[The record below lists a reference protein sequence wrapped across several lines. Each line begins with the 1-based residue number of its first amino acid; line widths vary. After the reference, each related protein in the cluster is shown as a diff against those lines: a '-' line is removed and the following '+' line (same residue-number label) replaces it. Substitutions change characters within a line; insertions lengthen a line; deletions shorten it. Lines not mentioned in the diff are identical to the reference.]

1 MIKKMNV
8 KKRNLFFIFALIIIA
23 FCAVIL
29 LLPKKIATVGAI
41 TSTENYDVYT
51 DSDYLK
57 NNTTKTIFDYCSGD
71 NKLYATKSKLE
82 KDSVANNKAHLINA
96 GDDDV
101 IEIVPRQLFGT
112 VNKTLHIGKEY
123 GFFIN
128 TESKENY
135 FTSTVLV
142 FDIDLNTNLNANKDA
157 IILTVKPIFQYNYIY
172 LSSDVN
178 YITYKNNGLSC
189 NLDYTIHNSL
199 VIAAPSLF
207 QDPFLK
213 IIKLEYET
221 VNKYYLKDIQMSV
234 FLYNEQELNYG
245 DVGYNP
251 YNDTGS
257 FIIGYDYH
265 FKGSKRDGDRI
276 IGLTDET
283 IDWAQLSTDVGL
295 WILGWT
301 TAVPGMGIVTQIG
314 SAINLYKT
322 WNKEVTSGVPIE
334 YVIGKKPYFNVDGVG
349 IMEVASNYKSK
360 ITQLEN
366 YKDENGNPH
375 LVQNATIPCNIANA
389 GGAFY
394 GVNDFAM
401 GRFELSNTL
410 QTTQLNQTRLVT
422 KLLLS
427 VFDVETNDVVVAS
440 EKTEH
445 KTIGDPAYKDIRV
458 EQEQKLNLLP
468 NGTNYFKFNAEYAS
482 DYTFNIPNA
491 NGIMVKVNGAVVNG
505 SVSLNAGEHKVEIIN
520 LTEEKIFSS
529 LTISPNAMYAPNNNK
544 AVTINANQTYLLKVT
559 SLAGVKQLCT
569 NNNNVLIEALFNSE
583 LEPYTLKGTISPSA
597 LISHPFVEGTYY
609 ITIRNKLSSVIEINF
624 SISEPTAISFATKT
638 NVDMNGNNYIFV
650 KFVATKSANHIIT
663 LGNNINSSFII
674 YKNDI
679 NSTGVNSKNYGY
691 YCTVGFDK
699 NVVYYI
705 GFKNNTNETNSVL
718 INLLERSYEWI
729 ITDSKNNV
737 VSTFED
743 RYEFGREETYTIN
756 FKINGEVP
764 NNLEIID
771 TTTVSNQTKFSYY
784 YDKNKRTIIF
794 YADSKLGGDCVK
806 VSAIIKDEN
815 GFDDEVTYLYL
826 VPKISK
832 SVTIDKI
839 VNGENIEIS
848 LTSTKYITKVEYKLS
863 ASNFSLDAP
872 INGSETTNKN
882 VISISKDDIE
892 NKFKIVSPTNVYF
905 QIIKI
910 YYVDVFNDTYVLEQ
924 QITSGVPFN
933 THFGIGNGTEA
944 NPYTITNI
952 RHFKNMDGKNYYY
965 KLANNLNFGNGFN
978 IVNNFNGV
986 LDGNG
991 AMLSYR
997 ASIHNN
1003 CGSLGLFKF
1012 NNGTLKNFHIDAG
1025 ISFLNSELISIN
1037 IGGICGVNYGT
1048 IQNCSVGGYIH
1059 SCIDQSRVGG
1069 IVGMNYGLVDSCFN
1083 HIGIIGG
1090 GDVGGIAGQLL
1101 TNGTIKNCT
1110 NFGELT
1116 YIYNMDNRSI
1126 GGIVGYQQSGSVI
1139 SCVNHGTY
1147 SFGGVQDGDKKT
1159 KEKIVE
1165 INKKL
1170 HPRMAQIVGLC
1181 NGGITSNNSWDGTFN
1196 SGTLGVYK
1204 WTEGGLFNKKT
1215 YTNNQLEFAGNR
1227 EIGVDYR

>member
-128 TESKENY
+128 TENKGNY
-135 FTSTVLV
+135 LFSTVLV
-142 FDIDLNTNLNANKDA
+142 FDIELNTNLNANKDA

-468 NGTNYFKFNAEYAS
+468 NGTNYFKFNTEYAS

-491 NGIMVKVNGAVVNG
+491 NGIKVKVNGTVVNG
-505 SVSLNAGEHKVEIIN
+505 SVSLNAGEHKVEIKN
-520 LTEEKIFSS
+520 LTEEKIISNV
-529 LTISPNAMYAPNNNK
+529 TISPNAMYAPNNNK
-544 AVTINANQTYLLKVT
+544 ALTINANQTYLLKVT

-583 LEPYTLKGTISPSA
+583 LEPYTLKGVISPSA

-624 SISEPTAISFATKT
+624 SINEPTAISFATKT
-638 NVDMNGNNYIFV
+638 NVNMNGNNYIFV
-650 KFVATKSANHIIT
+650 KFVASESANHIIM

-699 NVVYYI
+699 NSVYYI
-705 GFKNNTNETNSVL
+705 GIKNNTNETNSVL

-764 NNLEIID
+764 NNLKIID
-771 TTTVSNQTKFSYY
+771 TTPVSNQKKFSYN

-806 VSAIIKDEN
+806 VSAMIKYEN

-832 SVTIDKI
+832 SVTIDKV
-839 VNGENIEIS
+839 VNAENIEIS

-933 THFGIGNGTEA
+933 THFGIGNGTKA

>member
-128 TESKENY
+128 TENKGNY
-135 FTSTVLV
+135 LFSTVLV
-142 FDIDLNTNLNANKDA
+142 FDIELNTNLNANKDA

-468 NGTNYFKFNAEYAS
+468 NGTNYFKFNTEYAS

-491 NGIMVKVNGAVVNG
+491 NGIKVKVNEAVVNG

-544 AVTINANQTYLLKVT
+544 ALTINANQTYLLKVT

-583 LEPYTLKGTISPSA
+583 LEPYNIKGTISPSA

-624 SISEPTAISFATKT
+624 SINEPTAISFATKT
-638 NVDMNGNNYIFV
+638 NVNMNGNNYIFV
-650 KFVATKSANHIIT
+650 KFVASESANHIIM

-699 NVVYYI
+699 NSVYYI
-705 GFKNNTNETNSVL
+705 GIKNNTNETNSVL

-764 NNLEIID
+764 NNLKIID
-771 TTTVSNQTKFSYY
+771 TTPVSNQKKFSYN

-806 VSAIIKDEN
+806 VSAMIKYEN

-832 SVTIDKI
+832 SVTIDKV
-839 VNGENIEIS
+839 VNAENIEIS

-933 THFGIGNGTEA
+933 THFGIGNGTKA

>member
-112 VNKTLHIGKEY
+112 VNKTLHIGKDY

-128 TESKENY
+128 TENKGNY
-135 FTSTVLV
+135 LFSTVLV
-142 FDIDLNTNLNANKDA
+142 FDIELNTNLNANKDA

-482 DYTFNIPNA
+482 DYTFNIPNV

-544 AVTINANQTYLLKVT
+544 ALSINSNQTYLLKVT

-583 LEPYTLKGTISPSA
+583 LEPYTAKGTINPGT
-597 LISHPFVEGTYY
+597 LISHPFVEGAYY
-609 ITIRNKLSSVIEINF
+609 ITIRNKQSSATEINF

-863 ASNFSLDAP
+863 ASNFSLDAI

-905 QIIKI
+905 
-910 YYVDVFNDTYVLEQ
+910 
-924 QITSGVPFN
+924 
-933 THFGIGNGTEA
+933 
-944 NPYTITNI
+944 
-952 RHFKNMDGKNYYY
+952 
-965 KLANNLNFGNGFN
+965 
-978 IVNNFNGV
+978 
-986 LDGNG
+986 
-991 AMLSYR
+991 
-997 ASIHNN
+997 
-1003 CGSLGLFKF
+1003 
-1012 NNGTLKNFHIDAG
+1012 
-1025 ISFLNSELISIN
+1025 
-1037 IGGICGVNYGT
+1037 
-1048 IQNCSVGGYIH
+1048 
-1059 SCIDQSRVGG
+1059 
-1069 IVGMNYGLVDSCFN
+1069 
-1083 HIGIIGG
+1083 
-1090 GDVGGIAGQLL
+1090 
-1101 TNGTIKNCT
+1101 
-1110 NFGELT
+1110 
-1116 YIYNMDNRSI
+1116 
-1126 GGIVGYQQSGSVI
+1126 
-1139 SCVNHGTY
+1139 
-1147 SFGGVQDGDKKT
+1147 
-1159 KEKIVE
+1159 
-1165 INKKL
+1165 
-1170 HPRMAQIVGLC
+1170 
-1181 NGGITSNNSWDGTFN
+1181 
-1196 SGTLGVYK
+1196 
-1204 WTEGGLFNKKT
+1204 
-1215 YTNNQLEFAGNR
+1215 
-1227 EIGVDYR
+1227 

>member
-544 AVTINANQTYLLKVT
+544 ALSINSNQTYLLKVT

-583 LEPYTLKGTISPSA
+583 LEPYTAKGTINPGT
-597 LISHPFVEGTYY
+597 LISHPFVEGAYY
-609 ITIRNKLSSVIEINF
+609 ITIRNKQSSATEINF
-624 SISEPTAISFATKT
+624 SINEPTAISFATKT

-863 ASNFSLDAP
+863 ASNFSLDAI

>member
-8 KKRNLFFIFALIIIA
+8 KKRNLFFIFALIIIV
-23 FCAVIL
+23 FCVVIL

-128 TESKENY
+128 TENKGNY
-135 FTSTVLV
+135 LFSTVLV
-142 FDIDLNTNLNANKDA
+142 FDIELNTNLNANKDA

-283 IDWAQLSTDVGL
+283 IDWAQLNTDVGL

-401 GRFELSNTL
+401 GRFELSNSS
-410 QTTQLNQTRLVT
+410 QITQLNQTRLVT

-427 VFDVETNDVVVAS
+427 VFDVETNDVVAAS
-440 EKTEH
+440 EKTDH
-445 KTIGDPAYKDIRV
+445 KTIGEPVYKSINIDK
-458 EQEQKLNLLP
+458 QQKLILLP
-468 NGTNYFKFNAEYAS
+468 NGTNYFNFNAEYAS
-482 DYTFNIPNA
+482 DYTFNVANA
-491 NGIMVKVNGAVVNG
+491 NGIQIKVDGNVASG
-505 SVSLNAGEHKVEIIN
+505 SVKLDAGLHKVEVIN
-520 LTEEKIFSS
+520 LTEEKILDG
-529 LTISPNAMYAPNNNK
+529 LTISPNAMYAPDNNK
-544 AVTINANQTYLLKVT
+544 ALTINGNQTYLLKVT
-559 SLAGVKQLCT
+559 NLAGVKQLCT
-569 NNNNVLIEALFNSE
+569 NNQNVEIVALYNSE
-583 LEPYTLKGTISPSA
+583 LEPYTLKRTVNPGT

-609 ITIRNKLSSVIEINF
+609 ITIRNKQSSATEMNF
-624 SISEPTAISFATKT
+624 SINEPNTINFATKT
-638 NVDMNGNNYIFV
+638 NVNMNGNNYIFV
-650 KFVATKSANHIIT
+650 KFIASESANHLIM
-663 LGNNINSSFII
+663 LGNNIKSSFII
-674 YKNDI
+674 YKNDM
-679 NSTGVNSKNYGY
+679 NFTGVNSKDYGY
-691 YCTVGFDK
+691 YCTVGLNK
-699 NVVYYI
+699 NEVYYI
-705 GFKNNTNETNSVL
+705 GIKNGTNEINSIL
-718 INLLERSYEWI
+718 INLVKRSYEWI
-729 ITDSKNNV
+729 ITDSKNNA

-743 RYEFGREETYTIN
+743 IYEVGREETYTIN

-764 NNLEIID
+764 NDLKIIE
-771 TTTVSNQTKFSYY
+771 TTTASNKNQFSYK
-784 YDKNKRTIIF
+784 YDEINKTIIF
-794 YADSKLGGDCVK
+794 YADSKLGGDGVK
-806 VSAIIKDEN
+806 VSAITKYED
-815 GFDDEVTYLYL
+815 GSDDEVTYLYL
-826 VPKISK
+826 VPKINK

-848 LTSTKYITKVEYKLS
+848 LTSTKYITKVEYKFS
-863 ASNFSLDAP
+863 ANNYSLVAS
-872 INGSETTNKN
+872 INGSETANKN
-882 VISISKDDIE
+882 IISISQEDIE
-892 NKFKIVSPTNVYF
+892 NKFKIVLPTNVYF

-924 QITSGVPFN
+924 QITSNVPFN
-933 THFGIGNGTEA
+933 THFGIGNGSEA

-991 AMLSYR
+991 TMLSYKTN
-997 ASIHNN
+997 IHNDS
-1003 CGSLGLFKF
+1003 GSLGLIKF
-1012 NNGTLKNFHIDAG
+1012 NNGIVKNLHFDAG
-1025 ISFLNSELISIN
+1025 ISFLNPDQISIN
-1037 IGGICGVNYGT
+1037 IGAICGVNYGT
-1048 IQNCSVGGYIH
+1048 IQNCSAGGYIH

-1069 IVGMNYGLVDSCFN
+1069 IVGMNYGIVDSCVN

-1101 TNGTIKNCT
+1101 TNGTIKSCT
-1110 NFGELT
+1110 NYGELT

-1139 SCVNHGTY
+1139 GCVNHGTY
-1147 SFGGVQDGDKKT
+1147 SFGGVQNGDSKT
-1159 KEKIVE
+1159 KDEIAS
-1165 INKKL
+1165 INKVL

-1181 NGGITSNNSWDGTFN
+1181 NGGVTSNNSWDGTFI
-1196 SGTLGVYK
+1196 SGTLGIYK

-1215 YTNNQLEFAGNR
+1215 YTNNQLEFSGNR

>member
-112 VNKTLHIGKEY
+112 VNKTLHIGKDY

-128 TESKENY
+128 TENKGNY
-135 FTSTVLV
+135 LFSTVLV
-142 FDIDLNTNLNANKDA
+142 FDIELNTNLNANKDA

-544 AVTINANQTYLLKVT
+544 ALSINSNQTYLLKVT

-583 LEPYTLKGTISPSA
+583 LEPYTAKGTINPGT
-597 LISHPFVEGTYY
+597 LISHPFVEGAYY
-609 ITIRNKLSSVIEINF
+609 ITIRNKQSSATEINF

-863 ASNFSLDAP
+863 ASNFSLDAI

-1069 IVGMNYGLVDSCFN
+1069 IVGMNYGLVDGCFN

-1110 NFGELT
+1110 NYGELT
-1116 YIYNMDNRSI
+1116 YIYNMANRSI

-1139 SCVNHGTY
+1139 GCVNHGTY

-1159 KEKIVE
+1159 DKDIME

-1181 NGGITSNNSWDGTFN
+1181 NGGVTSNNSWDGTFN
-1196 SGTLGVYK
+1196 SGTLGIYK